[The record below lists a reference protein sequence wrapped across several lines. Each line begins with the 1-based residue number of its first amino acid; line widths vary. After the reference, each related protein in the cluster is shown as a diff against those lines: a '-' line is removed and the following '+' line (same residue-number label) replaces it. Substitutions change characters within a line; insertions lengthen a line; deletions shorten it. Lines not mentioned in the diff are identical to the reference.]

1 MSDFCDHLIESDCT
15 PQSNCCSG
23 LLNMEITSIADS
35 DSPLSQLI
43 FMSTLRY
50 ESLKK
55 NQDSPI
61 LSTVRYKLIAD

>member
-1 MSDFCDHLIESDCT
+1 MSDFCDHLIESGCT

-23 LLNMEITSIADS
+23 LFTMEIASIADS
-35 DSPLSQLI
+35 DSLLSQLI

-61 LSTVRYKLIAD
+61 LSLSATNR

>member
-1 MSDFCDHLIESDCT
+1 MSDFCDHLIESGCT

-23 LLNMEITSIADS
+23 LFTMEIASIADS

-43 FMSTLRY
+43 YLSTLRY

-55 NQDSPI
+55 IQDSPI
-61 LSTVRYKLIAD
+61 LSQFATNR